1 MTYDKKT
8 MTMVHLDWKDLEFD
22 EEKWENMINSDELFS
37 ESSDSNHPRRDILKL
52 SFTHCSNSIFGQ
64 SEKFLRTNR
73 TMNILIPPSTQQ
85 RVRYENECK
94 SILRYLSIPNNG
106 TLTIQVNHFI

>member
-1 MTYDKKT
+1 M
-8 MTMVHLDWKDLEFD
+8 MMVDFEWKDLEFD
-22 EEKWENMINSDELFS
+22 EEKWENMINADELFS
-37 ESSDSNHPRRDILKL
+37 ESSNSIHPKKDILKL

-73 TMNILIPPSTQQ
+73 TMNILIPPSSHQ

-94 SILRYLSIPNNG
+94 HILRYLSIPNNG
-106 TLTIQVNHFI
+106 TLTIQVKHFI